1 MDQSFPLPEF
11 PEDPPRTELQR
22 RMDQGEQRRTIL
34 EELYRANQAGLYAV
48 AYASLRD
55 VGQAEDFV
63 QEIFLKMHVS
73 FDSMIT
79 HEPARSWIFK
89 TARNQLVDWYRHR
102 KRRDGGDVPVDF
114 DDLER
119 NMAAASRTNRF
130 EEQLET
136 WVGTLKP
143 MLVYLRTIAAKGWL
157 RDAHL
162 IAYWGGTA
170 EGLTQ
175 RELAERLGLTQGR
188 ISQMRSEL
196 KPKLGAAL
204 YLCQILGIVKAPI
217 REAEIRSHLDL
228 FEVATSLTAADRVLL
243 LDAGS
248 VVQLDPLGQPY
259 LLPKD
264 AEAAIQ
270 ARAGGHVATLREL
283 HDAESK
289 YAAAIPNPSPHCIES
304 PCALHTAS
312 GT

>member
-1 MDQSFPLPEF
+1 MDQSFPQGEF
-11 PEDPPRTELQR
+11 PED
-22 RMDQGEQRRTIL
+22 QRRTIL
-34 EELYRANQAGLYAV
+34 EELYRANRAGLYAL

-63 QEIFLKMHVS
+63 QEIFLKMYVS
-73 FDSMIT
+73 FDSMMA
-79 HEPARSWIFK
+79 HEAARSWIFR
-89 TARNQLVDWYRHR
+89 TARNQLVDWYRRR
-102 KRRDGGDVPVDF
+102 KTGHDGDVPAEF

-119 NMAAASRTNRF
+119 NMAAESWTNRF
-130 EEQLET
+130 EEQAET

-143 MLVYLRTIAAKGWL
+143 LLIYLRAIAAKGWL

-162 IAYWGGTA
+162 IVLQGTA

-175 RELAERLGLTQGR
+175 RELAKQLGLTQGR
-188 ISQMRSEL
+188 ISQMRPEL
-196 KPKLGAAL
+196 RPKLGAAL
-204 YLCQILGIVKAPI
+204 YLCQILGIVKAPV

-228 FEVATSLTAADRVLL
+228 FEMAAGLTAADRVLL

-248 VVQLDPLGQPY
+248 AVQLDPLGQPY

-270 ARAGGHVATLREL
+270 ARTGGQVVTLREL